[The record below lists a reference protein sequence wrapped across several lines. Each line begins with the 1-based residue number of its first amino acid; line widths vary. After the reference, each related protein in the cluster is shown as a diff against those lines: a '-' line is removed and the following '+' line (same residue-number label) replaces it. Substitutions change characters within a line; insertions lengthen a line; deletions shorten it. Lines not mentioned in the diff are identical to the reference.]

1 MKNFSDTTGNLT
13 RDLPVCSSVSQATA
27 SQSGLHPT
35 CKEKDKAKIIPLQA
49 WTDLEYSCRLRLPD
63 FKIIGT

>member
-27 SQSGLHPT
+27 SQSGLNPRRKSVNYVT
-35 CKEKDKAKIIPLQA
+35 EEKD
-49 WTDLEYSCRLRLPD
+49 LRL
-63 FKIIGT
+63 GR